1 MTSSTAAQRLLRQEV
16 CLSQRPPSATKAF
29 GGLRAVEEVSFGVTA
44 GEIIVGV
51 IGPNDIDKST
61 LFNLI
66 TGLAQF
72 ERSRSGDSAS

>member
-44 GEIIVGV
+44 GEIVGV